1 MLGPSGQA
9 LPAGLLH
16 SPRALFLLQRPGK
29 GFQPAE
35 GTSPQGLGKLPERWQ
50 ILLAGLVSPH
60 EALGLL
66 QQEHQVHP
74 ARGVTPHE
82 GMSLLGGEQCVR
94 PARRVSPHEG
104 LGLLQEQL
112 QGYPAQGVTS
122 EPRLG
127 RTPQFMATP
136 ES

>member
-1 MLGPSGQA
+1 MLEPSGQA

-16 SPRALFLLQRPGK
+16 SPRALVLLQRPGK

-66 QQEHQVHP
+66 QEEHQVHP

-82 GMSLLGGEQCVR
+82 GLSLLQ
-94 PARRVSPHEG
+94 A
-104 LGLLQEQL
+104 QL